1 MRNLITIRII
11 LSLIFLAGCSTNEKE
26 KSKSTTKTPNPM
38 KKQLAQMKPI
48 KKSDFDPCDCNK
60 RSLKILDE
68 TIEFRLEF
76 DNINEL
82 KSDQSSKA
90 QIRNFAT
97 EYMEL
102 TKKCFEINHA
112 KLLVDSE
119 CNNLRKLEMKK
130 DSLNA
135 LGIPIQQGATI
146 KL

>member
-1 MRNLITIRII
+1 
-11 LSLIFLAGCSTNEKE
+11 
-26 KSKSTTKTPNPM
+26 M

-60 RSLKILDE
+60 RSLKILDKP
-68 TIEFRLEF
+68 IAFRLEF

-90 QIRNFAT
+90 QRRNFAT

-102 TKKCFEINHA
+102 SKKCFEINHA

-119 CNNLRKLEMKK
+119 CNNLKKLEMKK
-130 DSLNA
+130 ENVL
-135 LGIPIQQGATI
+135 
-146 KL
+146 

>member
-1 MRNLITIRII
+1 MKNLITIRII

-26 KSKSTTKTPNPM
+26 KSKSTTKVPNPM

-48 KKSDFDPCDCNK
+48 KKSDFDPCDCNR
-60 RSLKILDE
+60 RSLQILDK
-68 TIEFRLEF
+68 TIAFRLEF

-102 TKKCFEINHA
+102 TKKCFE
-112 KLLVDSE
+112 K
-119 CNNLRKLEMKK
+119 NLIHLYRIIYLRRNPSIYPTDGAIVMLERG
-130 DSLNA
+130 L
-135 LGIPIQQGATI
+135 
-146 KL
+146 